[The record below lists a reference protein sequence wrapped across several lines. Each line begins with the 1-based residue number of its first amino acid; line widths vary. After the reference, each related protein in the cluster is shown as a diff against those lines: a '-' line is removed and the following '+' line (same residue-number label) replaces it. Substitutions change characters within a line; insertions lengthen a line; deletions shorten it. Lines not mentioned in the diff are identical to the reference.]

1 MAVPLLDV
9 VAQNRA
15 LESELQDAFKRVL
28 RSGHYILGEEV
39 QLFEKE
45 MAKRCG
51 VAHGIGTSSG
61 TDALLLA
68 LLSLGIGP
76 GDEVLCPS
84 FTFFATAGSIARA
97 GATPVF
103 VDSHADTFNL
113 NLEAAGDIVTAQT
126 KAIIPV
132 HLFGQAADMGAVSAL
147 AEEHGL
153 KIIEDAAQ
161 AQGARCGDKPVGG
174 LGDFGA
180 LSFYPTKNLGALGDA
195 GMLVTDDGELAERA
209 RVLRNHGAK
218 ASYQHEAIGGNF
230 RLDELQAALL
240 RVKLPKLGEWIAL
253 RTANAALYQGILAS
267 TPGIILPKST
277 VNHTWH
283 QFTIRMANRERRDGL
298 ASHLSEAGIGHGIYY
313 PKALHQQPCF
323 AHLPL
328 AKCPVAEQLAAE
340 VISLPV
346 YPEMTEEQVS
356 EVAEKIR
363 TFDA

>member
-9 VAQNRA
+9 AAQNRA
-15 LESELQDAFKRVL
+15 LESGLQDAFRRVL
-28 RSGHYILGEEV
+28 RSGHYILGQEV

-103 VDSHADTFNL
+103 VDSDADTFNL
-113 NLEAAGDIVTAQT
+113 NTEDASGRVTGKT

-132 HLFGQAADMGAVSAL
+132 HLFGQVADMDAVGAL
-147 AEEHGL
+147 AKEHGL

-161 AQGARCGDKPVGG
+161 AQGARCADKPVGG

-180 LSFYPTKNLGALGDA
+180 FSFYPTKNLGALGDA
-195 GMLVTDDGELAERA
+195 GMLVTDDDELADRA

-240 RVKLPKLGEWIAL
+240 RVKLPKLDEWLAL
-253 RTANAALYQGILAS
+253 RAANAALYQGILAN
-267 TPGIILPKST
+267 TPGIILPKAT
-277 VNHTWH
+277 ATHTWH
-283 QFTIRMANRERRDGL
+283 QFTIRLANRERRDGL
-298 ASHLSEAGIGHGIYY
+298 AAHLREAGIGHGIYY

-323 AHLPL
+323 AHLPP
-328 AKCPVAEQLAAE
+328 AACPVAEQLAAE

-346 YPEMTEEQVS
+346 YPEMTEKQVS
-356 EVAEKIR
+356 EVAAKIR
-363 TFDA
+363 TFDT